1 MIKLMKKNIKYI
13 LLFIIG
19 SLLPVITF
27 ANTSNLDFKNEF
39 WLPGFYEGDGII
51 KTENPIKF
59 LFVIIKEVTKY
70 VAILAI
76 IATMIGWLMFLFS
89 AWSDEKVKK
98 AKNVII
104 YSIIWV
110 LVSIASFTLV
120 DIINNLTLN

>member
-1 MIKLMKKNIKYI
+1 MKNKIKYI
-13 LLFIIG
+13 VLFIIG
-19 SLLPVITF
+19 LLSPVITF
-27 ANTSNLDFKNEF
+27 ANTSTLDFKNEF
-39 WLPGFYEGDGII
+39 WLPGFYEWDGII
-51 KTENPIKF
+51 KKENAVNF
-59 LFVIIKEVTKY
+59 LFVIIREVTKY

-110 LVSIASFTLV
+110 LVSIASYTLV

>member
-1 MIKLMKKNIKYI
+1 MKNKIKYI
-13 LLFIIG
+13 VLLII
-19 SLLPVITF
+19 SLLLPVITF
-27 ANTSNLDFKNEF
+27 ANTSTLDFKNEF
-39 WLPGFYEGDGII
+39 WLPGFYEWDGII

>member
-1 MIKLMKKNIKYI
+1 MIKLMKNKIKYI
-13 LLFIIG
+13 VLLII
-19 SLLPVITF
+19 SLLLPIITF
-27 ANTSNLDFKNEF
+27 ANTSTLDFKNEF
-39 WLPGFYEGDGII
+39 WLPSFYEWDGFI
-51 KTENPIKF
+51 KKENPVNF
-59 LFVIIKEVTKY
+59 LFVIIREVTKY

-110 LVSIASFTLV
+110 LVSIASYTLV
-120 DIINNLTLN
+120 DIVNNLTLN

>member
-1 MIKLMKKNIKYI
+1 MIKLMKNKIKYI
-13 LLFIIG
+13 VLLII
-19 SLLPVITF
+19 SLLLPVITF
-27 ANTSNLDFKNEF
+27 ANTSTLDFKNEF
-39 WLPGFYEGDGII
+39 WLPGFYEWDGII
-51 KTENPIKF
+51 KKENPIKF

-110 LVSIASFTLV
+110 LVSIASYTLV

>member
-1 MIKLMKKNIKYI
+1 MIKLMREKIKYI
-13 LLFIIG
+13 ILLII
-19 SLLPVITF
+19 SLLLPVITF
-27 ANTSNLDFKNEF
+27 ANTSTLDFKNEF
-39 WLPGFYEGDGII
+39 WLPGFYEWDGII

>member
-1 MIKLMKKNIKYI
+1 MKNKIKYI
-13 LLFIIG
+13 VLLII
-19 SLLPVITF
+19 SLLLPIITF
-27 ANTSNLDFKNEF
+27 ANTSTLDFKNEF
-39 WLPGFYEGDGII
+39 WLPSFYEWDGFI
-51 KTENPIKF
+51 KKENPVNF
-59 LFVIIKEVTKY
+59 LFVIIREVTKY

-89 AWSDEKVKK
+89 AWNDEKVKK